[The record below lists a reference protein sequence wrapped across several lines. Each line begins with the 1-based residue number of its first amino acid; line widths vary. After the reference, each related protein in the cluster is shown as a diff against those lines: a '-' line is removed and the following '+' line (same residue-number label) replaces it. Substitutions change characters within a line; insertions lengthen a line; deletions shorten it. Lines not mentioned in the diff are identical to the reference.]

1 MRLQRCLEISLK
13 NWVINYAV
21 RNGNK
26 VLENHLK
33 TCNKCETYLSATNQ
47 NDPRKCYYQ
56 VVTEGLLKEVKA
68 S

>member
-1 MRLQRCLEISLK
+1 MRLQRCLKISLK

-33 TCNKCETYLSATNQ
+33 TCNKLTSQQLT
-47 NDPRKCYYQ
+47 KMIH
-56 VVTEGLLKEVKA
+56 
-68 S
+68 